1 MCQPQ
6 YSLQAQT
13 TRNTGPIPLKLG
25 RVFWIWDNT
34 QIIVAAAK
42 GAGGR
47 LSPVPMRLFKAFF
60 SPDSNF
66 EWAQFQEARI
76 RFPK

>member
-47 LSPVPMRLFKAFF
+47 LSPEPMRFSSERFFFCFKF
-60 SPDSNF
+60 
-66 EWAQFQEARI
+66 
-76 RFPK
+76 